1 MWTDCTNTS
10 IRRLALAAA
19 VLKIAWQAGGC
30 ASCKR
35 AAYEGVDRDE
45 WQRPDA
51 VIALLGIGPGDRVA
65 DLGAGGG
72 YFTFRLAEAVGE
84 SGHVFAVDVDDDMV
98 DYLAQQARERGAA
111 NVAVVRGE
119 FEDPKLPDGEI
130 DVLFTCNTYHHIADR
145 TAYFRRVLVDLAPN
159 GRVAI
164 VELDGRGGWFARAF
178 GHYTSADTI
187 AREMR
192 EAGYEQIAKHEIL
205 PRQSFQIF
213 RPDDGTGE

>member
-1 MWTDCTNTS
+1 MKRL
-10 IRRLALAAA
+10 ILRLALAAA
-19 VLKIAWQAGGC
+19 LLLAFQAGGC
-30 ASCKR
+30 AASKR

-45 WQRPDA
+45 WQQPDA

-84 SGHVFAVDVDDDMV
+84 SGRVYAVDVDDDMV
-98 DYLAQQARERGAA
+98 DYLWREASERRAG

-119 FEDPKLPDGEI
+119 LEDPKLPDGEI
-130 DVLFTCNTYHHIADR
+130 DLLFVCDTYHHIADR
-145 TAYFRRVLVDLAPN
+145 PAYFRRVLVDLAPS

-164 VELDGRGGWFARAF
+164 VEYDDRAGGFASTF
-178 GHYTSADTI
+178 GHFTPAETI
-187 AREMR
+187 EREMR
-192 EAGYEQIAKHEIL
+192 EAGYEQIANHEIL

-213 RPDDGTGE
+213 RADDGTGE

>member
-1 MWTDCTNTS
+1 MRTAHG
-10 IRRLALAAA
+10 LALAALLA
-19 VLKIAWQAGGC
+19 ALATLGC
-30 ASCKR
+30 AASKR
-35 AAYEGVDRDE
+35 FAYEGFGRDD

-72 YFTFRLAEAVGE
+72 YFTFRIAEAVGAR
-84 SGHVFAVDVDDDMV
+84 GRVFAVDVDDDMV
-98 DYLAQQARERGAA
+98 GYLAGRARELGAA
-111 NVAVVRGE
+111 NVTVVRGE

-130 DVLFTCNTYHHIADR
+130 DLLFTCNTYHHIADR
-145 TAYFRRVLVDLAPN
+145 VAYFRRVLVDLAPN

-164 VELDGRGGWFARAF
+164 VEYDGRGGWFPNLF
-178 GHYTSADTI
+178 GHKTPAEEI

-192 EAGYEQIAKHEIL
+192 EAGYERIANHEIL

-213 RPDDGTGE
+213 RADDGTGE

>member
-1 MWTDCTNTS
+1 MKPTA
-10 IRRLALAAA
+10 RRLAVAAA
-19 VLKIAWQAGGC
+19 LSIALHGAGC
-30 ASCKR
+30 AAWKR
-35 AAYEGVDRDE
+35 FAYEGLSRDQ

-84 SGHVFAVDVDDDMV
+84 PGRVYAVDVDDDMV
-98 DYLAQQARERGAA
+98 DYLTQQVRERSAA
-111 NVAVVRGE
+111 NVTVVRGE

-130 DVLFTCNTYHHIADR
+130 DLLFTCNTYHHIADR
-145 TAYFRRVLVDLAPN
+145 SAYFRRVLVDLAPS

-164 VELDGRGGWFARAF
+164 VEYDGRGGWFARTF
-178 GHYTSADTI
+178 GHFTPAETI
-187 AREMR
+187 EREMR
-192 EAGYEQIAKHEIL
+192 EAGFERIRSYEIL

-213 RPDDGTGE
+213 RADDGTGE

>member
-1 MWTDCTNTS
+1 MTRTA
-10 IRRLALAAA
+10 RAAFAAALLLALASAGCGAA
-19 VLKIAWQAGGC
+19 KRSAYAGPG
-30 ASCKR
+30 
-35 AAYEGVDRDE
+35 RDE
-45 WQRPDA
+45 WQQPDA
-51 VIALLGIGPGDRVA
+51 VLALLGIGPGDRVA

-84 SGHVFAVDVDDDMV
+84 SGRVFAVDVDDDMV
-98 DYLAQQARERGAA
+98 DYLAQRAQELPAA
-111 NVAVVRGE
+111 NVTVVRGAYD
-119 FEDPKLPDGEI
+119 DPKLPDGEI
-130 DVLFTCNTYHHIADR
+130 DLLFTCNTYHHIADR

-164 VELDGRGGWFARAF
+164 VEYDGRGGGFAGTF
-178 GHYTSADTI
+178 GHVTPADEI

>member
-1 MWTDCTNTS
+1 MNPA
-10 IRRLALAAA
+10 RRLALAAA
-19 VLKIAWQAGGC
+19 LLFALQASGC
-30 ASCKR
+30 AAWKR
-35 AAYEGVDRDE
+35 FAYEGFGRDG

-51 VIALLGIGPGDRVA
+51 VLALLGIGPGDRVA

-72 YFTFRLAEAVGE
+72 YFTFRLSDAVGDA
-84 SGHVFAVDVDDDMV
+84 GRVFAVDVDDDMV
-98 DYLAQQARERGAA
+98 DYLAERARERGAA
-111 NVAVVRGE
+111 NVSVVRGE

-130 DVLFTCNTYHHIADR
+130 DLLFTCNTYHHIADR
-145 TAYFRRVLVDLAPN
+145 PAYFRRVLVDLAPS

-164 VELDGRGGWFARAF
+164 VELDGRGGWFARTF
-178 GHYTSADTI
+178 GHFTPADQI

>member
-1 MWTDCTNTS
+1 MKPTA
-10 IRRLALAAA
+10 RRLALAAA
-19 VLKIAWQAGGC
+19 LALAFQVGGC

-35 AAYEGVDRDE
+35 SAYEGVDRDK

-51 VIALLGIGPGDRVA
+51 VIALLGVGPGDRVA

-84 SGHVFAVDVDDDMV
+84 AGRVYAVDVDPDMV
-98 DYLAQQARERGAA
+98 DYLSEQARERGAS
-111 NVAVVRGE
+111 NVSVVRAEPG
-119 FEDPKLPDGEI
+119 DSRLPDGEI
-130 DVLFTCNTYHHIADR
+130 DLMFVCDTYHHIADR
-145 TAYFRRVLVDLAPN
+145 PDYFRRALVDLAPN

-164 VELDGRGGWFARAF
+164 VEYDERAGGFARTF
-178 GHYTSADTI
+178 GHYTPAEEI

-192 EAGYEQIAKHEIL
+192 EAGYEQLADHEIL